1 MTERGARIMRWAQ
14 RIRIADEMEH
24 VTGES
29 TRTACKETI
38 TSGRRLNGTLEVGA
52 RVSNSDGRV
61 RLESEYQHTSQQG
74 RRGWSSCRRLAALCP
89 LTADVVD

>member
-1 MTERGARIMRWAQ
+1 
-14 RIRIADEMEH
+14 MEH

-38 TSGRRLNGTLEVGA
+38 TSGRRLNGTLEVDA

-74 RRGWSSCRRLAALCP
+74 RRGLELLPSFSGVVSFDRRRC
-89 LTADVVD
+89 